1 MGKLVVLKL
10 HGDFRSGFHVA
21 LEMGE
26 DGKLPDLKMDS
37 ALPPNPQLAD
47 RSRQHWDDYRHLGN
61 AERTQQID
69 RPVGRIKQ
77 VYRHLGTDYRI
88 KRLKVSY
95 GGHINRIRQC
105 KESAKQLEAGLNQW
119 LKSESFQNIREEWRD
134 FVRKHEEVRVLVQTT
149 DSLIEKLPWHGW
161 DLLKHDYQHAEIALG
176 YSEFK
181 RREPRSPISK
191 NKVRVLAIFGS
202 SEGIDIQTD
211 RQLLEALSD
220 RAEIQIFIEPQ
231 RQQINDRLWEQPWD
245 IIFFAGHSETEGNEG
260 RIYLNSEDSL
270 TISELWYGL
279 RKAVDNGLQLA
290 IFNSCDGLGLARSL
304 DDILIPQ
311 TIVMRERV
319 PDIVA
324 QEFLQY
330 FLKAFSNGKSLYLS
344 VREARERLQ
353 GLENQ
358 FPCATWLPVI
368 YQNPAEI
375 PLTWDEY
382 LNVPDEETKLE
393 EITIPRPKADR
404 FKIAISLLLGLA
416 IAYPFAIN
424 PIGIQLNKWGVE
436 NIKYKRYALAR
447 FYLELALKLGANKP
461 RVLNNFGYLYQRMGE
476 LERARKYFNESK
488 VLGDPWGCNNEAF
501 INLIQGDSQPAE
513 RLLHTCLGQMQSEK
527 SELGEYLVRKNL
539 GWALLMK
546 PDLHIGNLKSEDY
559 AEAEK
564 HLKVA
569 IELRS
574 DGGTA
579 NCVLAQVLEKQ
590 NRPSE
595 ALKEWKFCSLNVA
608 DDRFPESE
616 WKKQAQ
622 YRLKTSQLSR

>member
-10 HGDFRSGFHVA
+10 HGDFRSGFHVT

-37 ALPPNPQLAD
+37 ALPPNPELAD
-47 RSRQHWDDYRHLGN
+47 RSRQHWEDYRHLGN
-61 AERTQQID
+61 AERTQSL
-69 RPVGRIKQ
+69 
-77 VYRHLGTDYRI
+77 YRHLGTDYRI

-95 GGHINRIRQC
+95 GGHINRIRECQ
-105 KESAKQLEAGLNQW
+105 ESAKQLEAGLNQW
-119 LKSESFQNIREEWRD
+119 LKSESFQKIREEWRD

-149 DSLIEKLPWHGW
+149 DSLIEKLPWHSW

-176 YSEFK
+176 YSGFK
-181 RREPRSPISK
+181 RRESRSSISK

-211 RQLLEALSD
+211 RQLLEELGDQAKI
-220 RAEIQIFIEPQ
+220 EIFIEPQ
-231 RQQINDRLWEQPWD
+231 RQHINDRLWEQPWD

-260 RIYLNSEDSL
+260 RIYLNSDDSL

-324 QEFLQY
+324 QEFLRY

-382 LNVPDEETKLE
+382 LGVPDEATQLE
-393 EITIPRPKADR
+393 EITIPKPQPDR
-404 FKIAISLLLGLA
+404 VKIAIPLLLGLA
-416 IAYPFAIN
+416 IVYPFAIKH
-424 PIGIQLNKWGVE
+424 IGVQLNRLAVE
-436 NIKYKRYALAR
+436 NISYKQYDRALYY
-447 FYLELALKLGANKP
+447 FKLALRFGSNQP
-461 RVLNNFGYLYQRMGE
+461 RIFNNRGYLYQRMGE
-476 LERARKYFNESK
+476 LDLARENFQQSK
-488 VLGDPWGCNNEAF
+488 RLGDPWGCNNEAF
-501 INLIQGDSQPAE
+501 IDILEGQYQRADE
-513 RLLHTCLGQMQSEK
+513 LLRTCLGQMQSTNNK
-527 SELGEYLVRKNL
+527 LGEYLVRKNL
-539 GWALLMK
+539 GWTLLMK
-546 PDLHIGNLKSEDY
+546 PSQLKSEDY

-569 IELRS
+569 IEFYS

-590 NRPSE
+590 NRTSE
-595 ALKEWKFCSLNVA
+595 ALKEWQFCFQDVA

-622 YRLKTSQLSR
+622 QRLDADKNH

>member
-10 HGDFRSGFHVA
+10 NGDFRSGFQVA

-37 ALPPNPQLAD
+37 ALPPNPELAD
-47 RSRQHWDDYRHLGN
+47 RSRQHWEDTYRHLGN
-61 AERTQQID
+61 SPRT
-69 RPVGRIKQ
+69 GH
-77 VYRHLGTDYRI
+77 VYRHFDNFDNSYRI

-95 GGHINRIRQC
+95 GGHIKRIREC
-105 KESAKQLEAGLNQW
+105 RESAQQIEAGLNQW

-134 FVRKHEEVRVLVQTT
+134 FVRKHEEVRVLVQTK
-149 DSLIEKLPWHGW
+149 DSLIEKLPWHSW
-161 DLLKHDYQHAEIALG
+161 DLLKRDYQQAEIALG

-191 NKVRVLAIFGS
+191 NKVRVLAIFGT

-211 RQLLEALSD
+211 RQLLEELGD
-220 RAEIQIFIEPQ
+220 RAEIEIFVEPQ
-231 RQQINDRLWEQPWD
+231 RKDINDRLWEQHWD

-260 RIYLNSEDSL
+260 RIYLNSDDSL

-279 RKAVDNGLQLA
+279 RKAVDKGLQLV

-304 DDILIPQ
+304 NDILIPQ

-319 PDIVA
+319 PDLVA
-324 QEFLQY
+324 QEFLRY
-330 FLKAFSNGKSLYLS
+330 FLKAFSSGKSLYLS

-353 GLENQ
+353 GLEND

-368 YQNPAEI
+368 YQNPAEV
-375 PLTWDEY
+375 PLTWEEY
-382 LNVPDEETKLE
+382 LGIDNRIKSLHHSSLNPVLVVV
-393 EITIPRPKADR
+393 A
-404 FKIAISLLLGLA
+404 IAISLGIGT

-424 PIGIQLNKWGVE
+424 PIGIQLNRWGVE
-436 NIKYKRYALAR
+436 NIRAKQYDRAR
-447 FYLELALKLGANKP
+447 FYFKLALRLGANKP
-461 RVLNNFGYLYQRMGE
+461 RVLNNLGYLYERMGE
-476 LERARKYFNESK
+476 FDLARENFHQAKL
-488 VLGDPWGCNNEAF
+488 LGDPWGCNNEAF
-501 INLIQGDSQPAE
+501 LDIVDGKYQRADE
-513 RLLHTCLGQMQSEK
+513 LLRTCLGQMQQSQ

-546 PDLHIGNLKSEDY
+546 SGNWKLGDY
-559 AEAEK
+559 SEAEK

-569 IELRS
+569 IELIS

-579 NCVLAQVLEKQ
+579 NCVLAQVLETQ
-590 NRPSE
+590 NRTSE
-595 ALKEWKFCSLNVA
+595 ALKEWQFCFQDVA

-622 YRLKTSQLSR
+622 QRLEAAITVPKN